1 MFCRSWGIA
10 GLATVM
16 LFAAGEI
23 ATLAQKKAES
33 TAHKASA
40 SKENDAFEKNATSR
54 KPTVRN
60 NENSVADNRRD
71 TAQGDMGEVT
81 PEREAAALKFVEL
94 HHKQLLR
101 ILQSLQSVDADQYER
116 AIEEIFRASERLA
129 RVKSRSAERY
139 EYELEL
145 WKIKSRRNLL
155 IASLPMVADYER
167 AMRDIQKTI
176 SRELEIQKQLL
187 QYEAQVTRKRL
198 NRIEETLKRQQ
209 DNFDVNVDRQLQ
221 RIRKTYPPSDAEGK
235 PSAERRIKK

>member
-101 ILQSLQSVDADQYER
+101 ILQSLQSVD
-116 AIEEIFRASERLA
+116 
-129 RVKSRSAERY
+129 
-139 EYELEL
+139 
-145 WKIKSRRNLL
+145 
-155 IASLPMVADYER
+155 
-167 AMRDIQKTI
+167 
-176 SRELEIQKQLL
+176 
-187 QYEAQVTRKRL
+187 
-198 NRIEETLKRQQ
+198 
-209 DNFDVNVDRQLQ
+209 
-221 RIRKTYPPSDAEGK
+221 SD
-235 PSAERRIKK
+235 

>member
-1 MFCRSWGIA
+1 MLWRSWGIA

-23 ATLAQKKAES
+23 ATLAQKKAEN
-33 TAHKASA
+33 TARNASA
-40 SKENDAFEKNATSR
+40 SKENEAVDKNAANGKSN
-54 KPTVRN
+54 VRN
-60 NENSVADNRRD
+60 NDNPVEGNRRD
-71 TAQGDMGEVT
+71 AAQGDMGEVT

-94 HHKQLLR
+94 HHKELLR

-116 AIEEIFRASERLA
+116 AIEDIFRSSEKLA
-129 RVKSRSAERY
+129 RMKSRSAERY

-155 IASLPMVADYER
+155 IASLPMVADYEQ

-176 SRELEIQKQLL
+176 FHELEIQNQLL
-187 QYEAQVTRKRL
+187 QYEAQMTRKRL

-209 DNFDVNVDRQLQ
+209 DNFDTNVDRQLQ
-221 RIRKTYPPSDAEGK
+221 RIRKAYPPSDADEK
-235 PSAERRIKK
+235 PSAEPRNKK

>member
-1 MFCRSWGIA
+1 MVWRSSGIA

-23 ATLAQKKAES
+23 ATHAQKNAES
-33 TAHKASA
+33 TARKASA
-40 SKENDAFEKNATSR
+40 SKENNAVDKNATSGKSNGR
-54 KPTVRN
+54 GNEKP
-60 NENSVADNRRD
+60 VADQHRDASRR
-71 TAQGDMGEVT
+71 DMGEVT

-101 ILQSLQSVDADQYER
+101 ILQSLQSVDEDQYER

-129 RVKSRSAERY
+129 RMKSRSAERY

-155 IASLPMVADYER
+155 IASLPMVADYEQ
-167 AMRDIQKTI
+167 AMRNIQKTI
-176 SRELEIQKQLL
+176 SRELEIQNQLL

-198 NRIEETLKRQQ
+198 NRIEESLKRQQ
-209 DNFDVNVDRQLQ
+209 DNFETNVDRQLQ
-221 RIRKTYPPSDAEGK
+221 RIRKAYPPSDTEGK
-235 PSAERRIKK
+235 PTLERRNKK